1 LRSANKV
8 QCFGLRSSGYKV
20 TTKASSKT
28 YRVVAISL
36 YDDEATAADR
46 LADVLRR
53 GGWPKANR
61 SLIMREA
68 LIRLEEELAG
78 MSIEEVFH
86 YFANRQAKRAAA
98 PTTAHAERHS
108 AYAKSSDGGQ

>member
-1 LRSANKV
+1 MYRDALRA
-8 QCFGLRSSGYKV
+8 FHM
-20 TTKASSKT
+20 TSKPMSKS

-46 LADVLRR
+46 LTDLLRR

-86 YFANRQAKRAAA
+86 YFASRQAKRAAA
-98 PTTAHAERHS
+98 PATVHESRHS
-108 AYAKSSDGGQ
+108 AYAKPLDTSD

>member
-1 LRSANKV
+1 M
-8 QCFGLRSSGYKV
+8 
-20 TTKASSKT
+20 TTNPTSKS

-36 YDDEATAADR
+36 YDDEAAAADH
-46 LADVLRR
+46 LTDILRR

-78 MSIEEVFH
+78 CRPRTCSLF
-86 YFANRQAKRAAA
+86 RKQA
-98 PTTAHAERHS
+98 
-108 AYAKSSDGGQ
+108 G